1 MSILSQENEVIFL
14 YDNFDGIVIPLGNF
28 NLEIHTSILVW
39 LCLCIVIGIVL
50 VIAGNKFKR
59 ADIHEAPSGMVLV
72 FEQAINLILF
82 IVENSLGKNTRKYL
96 WFYGTLIILMF
107 FSNISG
113 LLGVQ
118 APTSNLSVNIAL
130 AVTMWLIIQYYSWKN
145 NGILGKLK
153 GWCEPFF
160 LLFPINVLGDCT
172 LPISLSL
179 RLFGNLL
186 AGTIIMSL
194 IYSLFSLLQSI
205 LFGLGAALFLV
216 TPVLHAYFDIFS
228 GFIQTYIFFT
238 LSTFFLSQEL
248 TEE

>member
-1 MSILSQENEVIFL
+1 MIFL
-14 YDNFDGIVIPLGNF
+14 YDNFDGIVITLGSF
-28 NLEIHTSILVW
+28 ELAVHTSILVW
-39 LCLCIVIGIVL
+39 LCVCLVMGTLL
-50 VIAGNKFKR
+50 VIAGNKFKK

-72 FEQAINLILF
+72 FEQVLRLVIF

-96 WFYGTLIILMF
+96 WFYGTLIMLMF
-107 FSNISG
+107 ISNISG

-130 AVTMWLIIQYYSWKN
+130 AVTMWLIIQFNSWKN
-145 NGILGKLK
+145 NGFIGKLK
-153 GWCEPFF
+153 GWCEPLFV
-160 LLFPINVLGDCT
+160 LFPLNVLGDCT
-172 LPISLSL
+172 LPVSLSL

-194 IYSLFSLLQSI
+194 IYSLFGLMNSIFTGFGALL
-205 LFGLGAALFLV
+205 FVA
-216 TPVLHAYFDIFS
+216 TPLLHAYFDIFS

>member
-1 MSILSQENEVIFL
+1 M
-14 YDNFDGIVIPLGNF
+14 YDNFDGIVITLGGF
-28 NLEIHTSILVW
+28 ELAIHTSILVW
-39 LCLCIVIGIVL
+39 LCLCLVVGILL
-50 VIAGNKFKR
+50 VIAGNKYKN
-59 ADIHEAPSGMVLV
+59 ADVSKAPSGLILV
-72 FEQAINLILF
+72 FEPLLELITF

-107 FSNISG
+107 LSNISG

-130 AVTMWLIIQYYSWKN
+130 AVTMWLIIQFNSWKN
-145 NGILGKLK
+145 NGLIGKLK
-153 GWCEPFF
+153 GWCEPLFI
-160 LLFPINVLGDCT
+160 LFPLNVLSDCT
-172 LPISLSL
+172 LPVSLSL

-194 IYSLFSLLQSI
+194 IYSLFGIMNQIFAGFGALL
-205 LFGLGAALFLV
+205 FVA
-216 TPVLHAYFDIFS
+216 TPLLHAYFDVFS

>member
-14 YDNFDGIVIPLGNF
+14 YDNFDGIVISLGNF

-39 LCLCIVIGIVL
+39 LCLCLVIGIVL
-50 VIAGNKFKR
+50 VIAGNKFKK
-59 ADIHEAPSGMVLV
+59 ADISKAPSGMVLV

-118 APTSNLSVNIAL
+118 APTSNLSVNISL
-130 AVTMWLIIQYYSWKN
+130 AVTMWLIIQFYSWKN
-145 NGILGKLK
+145 NGIIGKLK
-153 GWCEPFF
+153 GWCEPLF

-194 IYSLFSLLQSI
+194 IYSLFNLI
-205 LFGLGAALFLV
+205 GAVLFIF
-216 TPVLHAYFDIFS
+216 TPFLHAYFDLFS